1 MFTVPCSPNGIST
14 NITFFAQY
22 AGFRKVC
29 SINCGGR
36 YTEYFKITGTLK
48 FTGSMWTSIYRI
60 IEGKTTLM
68 NEIAWPDLSH
78 LAQCFS
84 DWIQEDCQMDAFLF
98 RHPAYSMSHDLFF
111 CPAPMPTIPSKDGQ
125 TTCLRVVTS
134 ATLGVPS
141 KIVKQFKL
149 FSAMDIQEILRAAST
164 IKKHAKILEKIE
176 NEKAAD
182 KEKEIEIHLAPKW
195 GIDPTKST
203 LDEMEQFIAQ
213 LKEEG
218 AEFQKDLEF
227 AKEEEKVAH
236 QKYVIHLD
244 TSKMKKI
251 ENLTVKRAEELNK
264 EADELEKQVNMA
276 NAVIGDI
283 EAMIG
288 FKNDV
293 LKLVEKWTRNATFE
307 FHRTG
312 KKPDESHAQFLA
324 RTQGGEVPQVE
335 KDPRTEKAIKTT
347 QRQEKEDRKTDPME
361 HKHTLQSVV
370 SKPTKRPAPSREIE
384 TNEIKRQ
391 QKIRRITSFGEDKP
405 NMKCSFCGGGHFS
418 NQCPQHPSIADR
430 KDIVKRDRLCE
441 HCLLVKTKDPCGC
454 RERTCY
460 YCKST
465 NHHSA
470 LCSLP
475 QTIID

>member
-1 MFTVPCSPNGIST
+1 
-14 NITFFAQY
+14 
-22 AGFRKVC
+22 
-29 SINCGGR
+29 
-36 YTEYFKITGTLK
+36 
-48 FTGSMWTSIYRI
+48 
-60 IEGKTTLM
+60 
-68 NEIAWPDLSH
+68 
-78 LAQCFS
+78 
-84 DWIQEDCQMDAFLF
+84 
-98 RHPAYSMSHDLFF
+98 
-111 CPAPMPTIPSKDGQ
+111 
-125 TTCLRVVTS
+125 
-134 ATLGVPS
+134 
-141 KIVKQFKL
+141 
-149 FSAMDIQEILRAAST
+149 MDIQEILRAAST

-213 LKEEG
+213 LKEEV
-218 AEFQKDLEF
+218 AEFQKDLES
-227 AKEEEKVAH
+227 AKEEEKLAH
-236 QKYVIHLD
+236 QKYVTHLD

-264 EADELEKQVNMA
+264 EADELEKQVNMT

-335 KDPRTEKAIKTT
+335 KDPRTEKTIKTT
-347 QRQEKEDRKTDPME
+347 QRQEKDLKDRKADPME

-370 SKPTKRPAPSREIE
+370 SKPTKRPAPSREIK

-391 QKIRRITSFGEDKP
+391 RKIRRITSFGEDKP

-430 KDIVKRDRLCE
+430 KEIVKRDRLCE
-441 HCLLVKTKDPCGC
+441 HCLLVKTKEPCGC
-454 RERTCY
+454 KERTCY
-460 YCKST
+460 YCETT